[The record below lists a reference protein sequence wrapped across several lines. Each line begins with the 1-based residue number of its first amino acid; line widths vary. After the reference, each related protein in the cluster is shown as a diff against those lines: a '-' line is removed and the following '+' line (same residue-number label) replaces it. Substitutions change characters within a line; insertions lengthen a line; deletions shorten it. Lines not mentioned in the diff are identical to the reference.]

1 MKGLLICLT
10 FAALASARNIG
21 IKDLEIGFCGEDTP
35 RPLTITVANVDPF
48 PIPVVGGTEVNV
60 DVEFDL
66 LETCPVGTTV
76 KLDMVLQGIIDI
88 PIPCIEV
95 NEQLHIGS
103 CEFGIDHL
111 LEAGADY
118 LCPTVPEGQECA
130 LPLNPNTYGGSI
142 SLILP
147 EFPDLVGDLLSS
159 GTYRV
164 QANFNLEDGTEYTC
178 LVLVL
183 ELTNY

>member
-1 MKGLLICLT
+1 MKGTIIFCGLI
-10 FAALASARNIG
+10 ALSIARNIN
-21 IKDLEIGFCGEDTP
+21 IKAFEIDFCAESTP
-35 RPLTITVANVDPF
+35 KPLTINTASILPF
-48 PIPVVGGTEVNV
+48 PIPFITGTEVNV

-142 SLILP
+142 SLTMP

-183 ELTNY
+183 